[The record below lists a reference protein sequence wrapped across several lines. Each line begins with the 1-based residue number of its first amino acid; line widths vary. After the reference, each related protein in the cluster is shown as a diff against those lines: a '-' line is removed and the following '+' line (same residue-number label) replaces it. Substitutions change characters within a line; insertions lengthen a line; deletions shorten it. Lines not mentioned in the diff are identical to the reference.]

1 MHIDVGGENG
11 VRVGREAG
19 GTTNT
24 ARYGYRFLAC
34 CVLVHIH
41 AYVGR
46 DVEDAVIAAVDVAHD
61 TAYTVYAV
69 SVIRFLVVRNLGVAY
84 DDVAYLGVLGKVG
97 GYDAKLY
104 GTGAHGAII
113 LRLLHAGFLDYQV
126 GDAGEASFV
135 GCCSSKTREETP

>member
-34 CVLVHIH
+34 GVLVHIH

-46 DVEDAVIAAVDVAHD
+46 DVKDAVIAAVDVAHD

-69 SVIRFLVVRNLGVAY
+69 SVIRFLVVRNL
-84 DDVAYLGVLGKVG
+84 
-97 GYDAKLY
+97 
-104 GTGAHGAII
+104 
-113 LRLLHAGFLDYQV
+113 
-126 GDAGEASFV
+126 
-135 GCCSSKTREETP
+135 